1 MRIGVICS
9 SGGSAFA
16 EVASVCRHVDFQVV
30 TDRACGAEERCR
42 ELAVPCTRLEAKSNR
57 EFSERAADHFSKGP
71 TPEVVVLF
79 FARLVTVPLLD
90 RLPILNIHPALLPAF
105 KGMNAV
111 RQARDAG
118 VRFFG
123 ATLHL
128 AVPEVDAGP
137 ILAQACQPMPDAVE
151 LPHLEKL
158 SFLHKV
164 ALFLL
169 LIDLLERKELGIRG
183 NQVRPR
189 HGIPGGS
196 RLNPDLRNP
205 AYLEFLQRL
214 QSREGVGFL

>member
-1 MRIGVICS
+1 M
-9 SGGSAFA
+9 
-16 EVASVCRHVDFQVV
+16 V
-30 TDRACGAEERCR
+30 TDRACGAEARCR
-42 ELAVPCTRLEAKSNR
+42 DLAVPCTRLEAKSNR
-57 EFSERAADHFSKGP
+57 EFSERAADHFSKAP

-79 FARLVTVPLLD
+79 FARLVTPPLLD

-111 RQARDAG
+111 RQAREAG

-123 ATLHL
+123 ATLHV

-137 ILAQACQPMPDAVE
+137 ILAQACQPMPEAAE
-151 LPHLEKL
+151 LIHLEKL

-164 ALFLL
+164 SLFLL
-169 LIDLLERKELGIRG
+169 LIDLLERNDLWIQG

-189 HGIPGGS
+189 HGLPAGA

-205 AYLEFLQRL
+205 GYIDHLRQL
-214 QSREGVGFL
+214 QSREGAGFL